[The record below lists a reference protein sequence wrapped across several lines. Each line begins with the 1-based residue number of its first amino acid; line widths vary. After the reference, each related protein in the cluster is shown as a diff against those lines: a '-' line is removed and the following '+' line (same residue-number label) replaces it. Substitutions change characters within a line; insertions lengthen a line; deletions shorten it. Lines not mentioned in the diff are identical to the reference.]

1 MQLTTKQEQILSLA
15 ARGLKDRHIAD
26 RMGLSVRTVQNHLA
40 RIYTKNH
47 TNNRVS
53 AIWLYMNSEIE
64 IVERH
69 AVQGKKRILKKEEV
83 LRG

>member
-15 ARGLKDRHIAD
+15 ARGLKDRHIAEK
-26 RMGLSVRTVQNHLA
+26 MGLSVRTVQNHLA

-47 TNNRVS
+47 TNNRVE

-69 AVQGKKRILKKEEV
+69 AIQGKRRAAKKKDN
-83 LRG
+83 